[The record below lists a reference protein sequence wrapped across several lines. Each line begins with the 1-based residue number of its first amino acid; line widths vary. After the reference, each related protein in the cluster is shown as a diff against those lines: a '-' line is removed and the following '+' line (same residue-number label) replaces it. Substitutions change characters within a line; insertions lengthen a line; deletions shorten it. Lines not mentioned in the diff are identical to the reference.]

1 MDLFQCILT
10 IVAIV
15 GIAFLHI
22 LLRQTISSYASEK
35 GKNLATKEDI
45 SAITHLI
52 ESTKISLQQRDRY
65 EAKRYELKYQACL
78 KALAIVDA
86 QISHV
91 VKSDNQGNSTEVD
104 KQYATAEE
112 IRSCHNELIL
122 SLDNSAVVSTFIA
135 ILTGS
140 STNAIADLDKLR
152 GLVRAELGFPG
163 SPHTDEEKTWIGRS
177 VIKAEA

>member
-1 MDLFQCILT
+1 MDAIQSILT
-10 IVAIV
+10 GIAIV
-15 GIAFLHI
+15 GIAVSHI

-78 KALAIVDA
+78 KALSIVDA
-86 QISHV
+86 QISHL
-91 VKSDNQGNSTEVD
+91 VKTDNDGHPADVD

-112 IRSCHNELIL
+112 IRTCHNELIL
-122 SLDNSAVVSTFIA
+122 CLDNPAVVSIFIA
-135 ILTGS
+135 ILTGTS
-140 STNAIADLDKLR
+140 KNAIEDLDKLR
-152 GLVRAELGFPG
+152 SFVRAELGFPG
-163 SPHTDEEKTWIGRS
+163 ETHKDEGKAWIGKS
-177 VIKAEA
+177 VIKAAA

>member
-1 MDLFQCILT
+1 MDIFQIILT
-10 IVAIV
+10 VIAIV
-15 GIAFLHI
+15 GIALLHI
-22 LLRQTISSYASEK
+22 LLRQTISTYALEK

-65 EAKRYELKYQACL
+65 EAKRYELKYEACL
-78 KALAIVDA
+78 KALTIVDA
-86 QISHV
+86 QISHL
-91 VKSDNQGNSTEVD
+91 VKSDNHGSLTEVD

-112 IRSCHNELIL
+112 IRTCHNELIL

-140 STNAIADLDKLR
+140 STNAIEDLDKLR
-152 GLVRAELGFPG
+152 RLVRAELGFPG
-163 SPHTDEEKTWIGRS
+163 TPHTDQEKTWIGKS

>member
-1 MDLFQCILT
+1 MDAIQSILT
-10 IVAIV
+10 VIAIV
-15 GIAFLHI
+15 GIVMSHI
-22 LLRQTISSYASEK
+22 LLRQSISSYASEK

-45 SAITHLI
+45 SDITHLI

-78 KALAIVDA
+78 KALSIVDA
-86 QISHV
+86 QISHLI
-91 VKSDNQGNSTEVD
+91 KSDNDGRPTNVD

-112 IRSCHNELIL
+112 IRTCHNELIL
-122 SLDNSAVVSTFIA
+122 SLDNPSIVSIFIA

-140 STNAIADLDKLR
+140 SKNAITDLDMLR
-152 GLVRAELGFPG
+152 SLVRAELGFPG
-163 SPHTDEEKTWIGRS
+163 TPHKDGERAWIGKS